1 MTETA
6 SSAHA
11 PRYVID
17 SSCIIEGRNS
27 IYGADIFPVLW
38 SNIENLITKHK
49 LYIPEAV
56 IAEVAEIHTDDPA
69 SWVNTWKNGQF
80 VLSASDKQRA
90 LDVYASLVP
99 TAPPK
104 VAGKADLH
112 IIGIAKVLEATVV
125 TQEKP
130 PGTNKIPT
138 ICSNEGVDC
147 ISLMGLM
154 RQEGW
159 VFK

>member
-1 MTETA
+1 MKKTP
-6 SSAHA
+6 SSSSV

-27 IYGADIFPVLW
+27 IYAADIFPVLW
-38 SNIENLITKHK
+38 ENIENLITKHE

-56 IAEVAEIHTDDPA
+56 IAEVTEIYDDDPA
-69 SWVNTWKNGQF
+69 SWIDIEKLKQHS
-80 VLSASDKQRA
+80 LSNEHQLQASK
-90 LDVYASLVP
+90 VYSRLVA
-99 TAPPK
+99 THQK
-104 VAGKADLH
+104 MAGKADLH

-138 ICSNEGVDC
+138 ICSNEEVAC
-147 ISLMGLM
+147 ISLMELM